1 MSVEIIRQTR
11 FKKDVK
17 QMKRQNRDFARFK
30 EVLENLPR
38 NHLWKP
44 SIRIMP

>member
-11 FKKDVK
+11 FKKDV
-17 QMKRQNRDFARFK
+17 KRQNRDFARFK